1 MGRNSNWKA
10 IVSYGKVN
18 AYKRVELG
26 LKTGFNNPFE
36 KKEKTS
42 VHIQMDNIVAQ
53 PIS

>member
-10 IVSYGKVN
+10 IVSYGKDN
-18 AYKRVELG
+18 AYKQMELG
-26 LKTGFNNPFE
+26 LKTGFNSPFE
-36 KKEKTS
+36 NKEKTS